1 MKKVLPIILTIL
13 LSLSGQAL
21 FEIKDAS
28 DNAVFEI
35 ANDGLRVFNLG
46 DTLMVISSS
55 EIKANIGSS
64 KDKAL
69 SRSFSVTTS
78 TTGKVGNTNVLEVTT
93 GSTYMSE
100 GGLGQKYTDFSP
112 DNIFMGLNAGAVID
126 QGLYNIFI
134 GNNAGQT
141 TTIDDD
147 PIGYQMAAYNIFI
160 GESAGKMATYSF
172 NNTYIG
178 MYSGY
183 SNTDGMNN
191 VFLGMETGL
200 GNTGS
205 QNTFI
210 GSKVCANGYSGGGS
224 YNTFVGY
231 EAGLEIQ
238 GGAYNTFIGR
248 QAGKSNVSGLR
259 NIFIGNQSGYSETGS
274 DKLYIDNSNTSTPLI
289 YGNFATDYLGV
300 NGLLSVNSNNLA
312 LSVSPGAGVDP
323 INYIYQGV
331 AGSSNT
337 KDYAVAIYDPL
348 WVSGSV
354 WAVSYL
360 TTSDKRFKKN
370 IVPISNAL
378 GKISQIDGVYFEWND
393 NMLKVKNNEEPE
405 IKRDTSKQIGFIA
418 QDIEKVFPEMVSTDG
433 SGYKSVDYS
442 KMSAVL
448 LEAVKEQQQQIDML
462 IKEIETMKKHI
473 K

>member
-1 MKKVLPIILTIL
+1 MKKILLITLTIL
-13 LSLSGQAL
+13 LSLNAQAL

-28 DNAVFEI
+28 NNSVFEI
-35 ANDGLRVFNLG
+35 SNDGLRVFNLG

-55 EIKANIGSS
+55 EIKANIGTS

-78 TTGKVGNTNVLEVTT
+78 TTGKAGLANILEVTT
-93 GSTYMSE
+93 DNTIMRE
-100 GGLGQKYTDFSP
+100 GVLGEEYTNFSP
-112 DNIFMGLNAGAVID
+112 DNLFLGLNAGVNID

-134 GNNAGQT
+134 GNDAGLT

-147 PIGYQMAAYNIFI
+147 PIGFQMAAYNIFM
-160 GESAGKMATYSF
+160 GFSAGKMATYSF

-183 SNTDGMNN
+183 GNTDGMNN
-191 VFLGMETGL
+191 VFLGMETGS

-238 GGAYNTFIGR
+238 GGHYNTFLGR
-248 QAGKSNVSGLR
+248 QAGKSNVSGAR

-274 DKLYIDNSNTSTPLI
+274 DKLYIDNSNTATPLI
-289 YGNFATDYLGV
+289 YGDFSTDYLGIH
-300 NGLLSVNSNNLA
+300 GLLRVNSNNLA
-312 LSVSPGAGVDP
+312 LSVSPGGGVDP

-354 WAVSYL
+354 WAISYN

-370 IVPISNAL
+370 IVPIRDTIS
-378 GKISQIDGVYFEWND
+378 KISQIDGVYFEWND
-393 NMLKVKNNEEPE
+393 
-405 IKRDTSKQIGFIA
+405 
-418 QDIEKVFPEMVSTDG
+418 
-433 SGYKSVDYS
+433 
-442 KMSAVL
+442 
-448 LEAVKEQQQQIDML
+448 
-462 IKEIETMKKHI
+462 
-473 K
+473 